1 MHNRENQNSVRYWRD
16 DVGRLIRYTMLLHKY
31 CMAYAF
37 IKDQHNQKPPQ
48 EFNALTKL
56 NSAVVS
62 FIPICLQCLPSGYTE
77 AALAVASLLNCGAI
91 CATTITL
98 TRSSPINGTKP
109 AKNAACNVI

>member
-1 MHNRENQNSVRYWRD
+1 
-16 DVGRLIRYTMLLHKY
+16 MLYQY
-31 CMAYAF
+31 CIAYAF
-37 IKDQHNQKPPQ
+37 IKGLHNQKPPQ

-62 FIPICLQCLPSGYTE
+62 FMLTCLQCLPSGYTE